1 MSFYVEKIKQKK
13 ACRYRIVK
21 DITKN
26 GIRRRTYTTLPA
38 GTTKANAERIC
49 NQMAL
54 ESEFGDY
61 IVKERL
67 SFGGYI
73 ETIYFLKY
81 TNYLS
86 VTTKRHYEQMYYVED
101 GLKEHLGELM
111 LSEINTEVLQDLIN
125 EYTAKGKAPK
135 TVRNNL
141 SFISVVL
148 KQAMNDNYL
157 KRQDKTPCGYVRLP
171 KLEEKEGNAY
181 TLEQVRQIMQ
191 KAEEKENL
199 NVQLLIALCCLAGGL
214 RRSELG
220 GLKWEDITLNEKEA
234 YIHIQRAVVQ
244 SQSGLVEKETKT
256 KAGRRIIPIKTGGT
270 VYNVLKKAK
279 KEYMR
284 LRSATPDFQGDNHV
298 FILYQYPYRPMTP
311 ERIYKTFKRFMKKEC
326 PELPCYRL
334 HDLRHTYFTICSN
347 IEGFSELSLT
357 GTGGHSTIRSSKRYQ
372 HAVMEQM
379 RTDMEKL
386 EEAFGETGLALVS
399 N

>member
-1 MSFYVEKIKQKK
+1 MTFYVEKVKRKK
-13 ACRYRIVK
+13 VWRYRIVK
-21 DITKN
+21 DTTRN
-26 GIRRRTYTTLPA
+26 GIRHRTYTTLPV

-54 ESEFGDY
+54 ESEFGGY
-61 IVKERL
+61 LTKERL
-67 SFGGYI
+67 SFGEYVEG
-73 ETIYFLKY
+73 IYFVKY

-86 VTTKRHYEQMYYVED
+86 ATTKRHYEQMYYVDD
-101 GLKEHLGELM
+101 GIKEHLGELS
-111 LSEINTEVLQDLIN
+111 LSEITTEVLQDLVN
-125 EYTAKGKAPK
+125 DYAAKGRAPK
-135 TVRNNL
+135 TIRNIL

-148 KQAMNDNYL
+148 KQAMTDNYL
-157 KRQDKTPCGYVRLP
+157 RRQDKTPCGYVRLP
-171 KLEEKEGNAY
+171 KLQEKEGNAY
-181 TLEQVRQIMQ
+181 TLEQVRLIMQ
-191 KAEEKENL
+191 RAEDTDNL

-244 SQSGLVEKETKT
+244 GQGGLVEKETKT
-256 KAGRRIIPIKTGGT
+256 KAGKRIIPIKIGGT
-270 VYNVLKKAK
+270 VYRVLQKARK
-279 KEYMR
+279 QQMKLR
-284 LRSATPDFQGDNHV
+284 LLGDDFEGDNHV

-311 ERIYKTFKRFMKKEC
+311 ERIYKTFKRFMQKEC

-357 GTGGHSTIRSSKRYQ
+357 GTGGHSTIKSSKRYQ
-372 HAVMEQM
+372 HAMMDKM

-386 EEAFGETGLALVS
+386 EEAFGATGFAV
-399 N
+399 NG